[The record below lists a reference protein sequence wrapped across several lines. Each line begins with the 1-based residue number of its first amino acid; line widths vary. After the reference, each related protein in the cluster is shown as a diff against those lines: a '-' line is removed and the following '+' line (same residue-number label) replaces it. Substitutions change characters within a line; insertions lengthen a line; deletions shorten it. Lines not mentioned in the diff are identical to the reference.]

1 MALLCSNKDK
11 KNGVKKQKKKKAGSA
26 RKWLPKGWLSKGNG
40 CGRCGEAPAKLNE
53 LIAGPNKVL
62 DLIVLIV

>member
-11 KNGVKKQKKKKAGSA
+11 KNGSKNKTKKAGSA

-40 CGRCGEAPAKLNE
+40 CGRCGEASAKLNE